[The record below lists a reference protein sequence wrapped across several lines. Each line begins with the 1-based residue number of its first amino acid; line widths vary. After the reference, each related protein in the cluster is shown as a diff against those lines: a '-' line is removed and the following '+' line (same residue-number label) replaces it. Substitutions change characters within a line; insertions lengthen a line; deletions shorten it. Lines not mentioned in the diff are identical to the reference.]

1 MLLFRDLI
9 MDACMDNLAFQLAF
23 PGPILMRR
31 GNRKFFSAHFLIN
44 MTGRITII
52 LIVFCLWD
60 FFKGEEEIY
69 TSRKVSKAFLRLFKT
84 HKTIRNMA
92 DPSLLPPTK
101 CQ

>member
-1 MLLFRDLI
+1 
-9 MDACMDNLAFQLAF
+9 MDACMDNLAFELAF

-31 GNRKFFSAHFLIN
+31 GNGKFFNAHFLIN

-69 TSRKVSKAFLRLFKT
+69 SSRKVSKAFLRLFKT
-84 HKTIRNMA
+84 PKTIKNMA
-92 DPSLLPPTK
+92 DPSLLPLTTGH
-101 CQ
+101 